1 MAIKVMV
8 APAIVKGEV
17 ARSPGRAEAPGAKGA
32 PKARRRKS
40 AVYDADGNEVFITLM
55 CLKCHKMKP
64 LSQFGLRK
72 MADGAIRNQPWCR
85 PCRSGAGAEKPR
97 GPAKGAA
104 VSEGSVE
111 IEAPLDAA
119 APPPESS
126 DVPQGPGGPP
136 TNAASPASPASP
148 NLAAQIAA
156 ALYGGRR

>member
-1 MAIKVMV
+1 MAVKVMV

-17 ARSPGRAEAPGAKGA
+17 ARAPVSAPAAHQHVKEAPK
-32 PKARRRKS
+32 PKRRKS
-40 AVYDADGNEVFITLM
+40 SVYDAEGNEVFITLM

-85 PCRSGAGAEKPR
+85 TCRSGAGAEKPR
-97 GPAKGAA
+97 GARRGAA

-111 IEAPLDAA
+111 AA
-119 APPPESS
+119 APSVVAELAAP
-126 DVPQGPGGPP
+126 
-136 TNAASPASPASP
+136 NAAVPPAAAPAPASP

-156 ALYGGRR
+156 ALYRGRS